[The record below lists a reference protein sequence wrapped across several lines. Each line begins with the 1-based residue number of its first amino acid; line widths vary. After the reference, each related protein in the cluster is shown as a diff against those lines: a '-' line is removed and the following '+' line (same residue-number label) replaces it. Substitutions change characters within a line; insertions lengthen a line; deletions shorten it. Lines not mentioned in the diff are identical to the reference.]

1 MNDGLQ
7 LLLDRMKTHPEEFT
21 MVSSRWGSLMRD
33 FESVFTQE
41 EWTEYNNALLEAR
54 RQLFSSTVMERLIT
68 EEREDRE
75 ALSRPRSYPRKGSIL
90 RTGTEHLTT
99 PFGAAPVKAEGQP
112 MVIDTS
118 MLGVPKK
125 SFYTLNEIRKLKAL
139 EEWANE
145 QAEDKA

>member
-41 EWTEYNNALLEAR
+41 EWTEYNNALLVAR
-54 RQLFSSTVMERLIT
+54 RQLFSNTVMERLII

-75 ALSRPRSYPRKGSIL
+75 ALSRPRSDPRKGSIL
-90 RTGTEHLTT
+90 RTGSTPPH
-99 PFGAAPVKAEGQP
+99 PFGTAPVKAEGQP
-112 MVIDTS
+112 MVIDTAA
-118 MLGVPKK
+118 MGVPKK
-125 SFYTLNEIRKLKAL
+125 SSYTLTDIRKLKAL
-139 EEWANE
+139 EEWASE

>member
-75 ALSRPRSYPRKGSIL
+75 ALSRPRKGSIL

-99 PFGAAPVKAEGQP
+99 PFGQAPVKSDGQP

-125 SFYTLNEIRKLKAL
+125 ISFSRTQVQAIKAL